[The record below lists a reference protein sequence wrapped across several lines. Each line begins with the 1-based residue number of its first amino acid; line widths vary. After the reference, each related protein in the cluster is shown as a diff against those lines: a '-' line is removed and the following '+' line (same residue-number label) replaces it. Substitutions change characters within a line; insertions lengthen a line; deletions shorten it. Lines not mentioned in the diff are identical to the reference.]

1 VAFLPAQSKKATAVV
16 AKRGR
21 SRELTG
27 RKKERSSGRLHEV
40 KRNHSAKFGIR
51 AGASIPQVA
60 FEQAK
65 LNVVLPGMAV
75 ADPDNR
81 GETSIAFQIFQT
93 KELSNVRT
101 RECEHCER
109 GLPGNQ
115 RG

>member
-16 AKRGR
+16 AKRRGR

-27 RKKERSSGRLHEV
+27 RKKERSSGRLYEF

-51 AGASIPQVA
+51 TGASIPQVA

-75 ADPDNR
+75 ADPDDR
-81 GETSIAFQIFQT
+81 GETSIAFQIFQI

-109 GLPGNQ
+109 GLPGN
-115 RG
+115 